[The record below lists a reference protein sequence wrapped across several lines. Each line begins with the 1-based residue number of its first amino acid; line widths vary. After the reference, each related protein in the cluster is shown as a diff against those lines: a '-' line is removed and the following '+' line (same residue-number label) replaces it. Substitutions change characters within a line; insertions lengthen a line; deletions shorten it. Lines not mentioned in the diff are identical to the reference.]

1 MVSIHRRDI
10 LSAAAV
16 LAAPFPAL
24 AAAASTPRF
33 PALQAVL
40 DSYVSSKRLPGGVV
54 AVRHGK
60 APVEFV
66 AAGTLAFDTDAKM
79 APDSIFRVY
88 SMTKPVV
95 GTAAMMLIEQGK
107 LHLDQPLS
115 DILPAFKDP
124 RVMVGGDVSNT
135 RPAAGPILIRHLLTH
150 TSGLSYHINGNAPLA
165 KLYRQQGIKPGNR
178 GAPLAPGDLPT
189 VRDLPEL
196 GERLARL
203 PLDFDPGTKWQY
215 SVAADLMGL
224 VIQTVSGLSFW
235 DFLHSRIFQ
244 PLGMNDTDF
253 MVPAA
258 KLSRLTSV
266 VYKAPTGL
274 IVIDDRKSSP
284 FALDRDLPSGGGGL
298 VSTAA
303 DYARFN
309 AMWLG
314 EGTLGGVRLLK
325 PETVRLARSNLMAPG
340 VTSNITTRPNGF
352 GAFMQVILPGS
363 GLGGEPTGAYGWS
376 GAAGTTMW
384 IDPVNDITV
393 VVMVQFMPAG
403 AYLTYLEARLAAYKD
418 LKALGVLKT

>member
-1 MVSIHRRDI
+1 MVSIHRRDM
-10 LSAAAV
+10 LSAAAA
-16 LAAPFPAL
+16 LAVPFPAL
-24 AAAASTPRF
+24 AAAASAPRF

-60 APVEFV
+60 APVEYV
-66 AAGTLAFDTDAKM
+66 AAGTLAFDTDARM
-79 APDSIFRVY
+79 APDSLFRVY

-115 DILPAFKDP
+115 DILPAFNNP
-124 RVMVGGDVSNT
+124 QVIVGGDVTKT

-150 TSGLSYHINGNAPLA
+150 TSGLGYHINGAAPLA
-165 KLYRQQGIKPGNR
+165 RLYRQQGIKPGNR
-178 GAPLAPGDLPT
+178 GAPAAPGELPT

-203 PLDFDPGTKWQY
+203 PLDFDPGTQWQY

-224 VIQTVSGLSFW
+224 VIQTVSGVSFW

-274 IVIDDRKSSP
+274 VVIDDRKSSP
-284 FALDRDLPSGGGGL
+284 FALGRDLPSGGGGL
-298 VSTAA
+298 VSTTA

-314 EGTLGGVRLLK
+314 EGTLDGVRLLK

-418 LKALGVLKT
+418 LKALGLLKT